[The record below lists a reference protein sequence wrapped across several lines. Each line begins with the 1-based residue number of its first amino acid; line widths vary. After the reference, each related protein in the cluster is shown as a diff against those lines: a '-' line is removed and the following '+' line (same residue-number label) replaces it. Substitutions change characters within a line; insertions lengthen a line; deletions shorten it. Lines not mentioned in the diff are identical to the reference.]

1 MMYDAIVTTTEG
13 KHTYQN
19 ITAVNEQ
26 HLINKIA
33 KDLQIE
39 LAEIEI
45 KMAKELKTEL
55 IEIEIKKTF
64 GDVGNYESYL

>member
-1 MMYDAIVTTTEG
+1 MTYDAIVTTKEG

-33 KDLQIE
+33 KDL
-39 LAEIEI
+39 
-45 KMAKELKTEL
+45 KTEL
-55 IEIEIKKTF
+55 VEIEIKKTF
-64 GDVGNYESYL
+64 GDVGNYESFL

>member
-1 MMYDAIVTTTEG
+1 MLYDAVVTTKDG

-19 ITAVNEQ
+19 INALNEQ

-33 KDLQIE
+33 KDLN
-39 LAEIEI
+39 
-45 KMAKELKTEL
+45 TEL
-55 IEIEIKKTF
+55 VEIEIKKTF